1 MFDLIYK
8 NGTVF
13 ICLMLVGV
21 LIGII
26 LMTVAVMAND
36 FSHAYPIMIVGALVL
51 CLTLGYGTVSATIL
65 NNKNAKATKALISCK
80 AGEITVDELQVI
92 TDEIYNLK

>member
-8 NGTVF
+8 NGDVF
-13 ICLMLVGV
+13 LVLMLVGV
-21 LIGII
+21 FIGII
-26 LMTVAVMAND
+26 LMGIAVMAND
-36 FSHAYPIMIVGALVL
+36 FSRAYPTMIAGALVL

-65 NNKNAKATKALISCK
+65 NNKNAEATKALISCK
-80 AGEITVDELQVI
+80 AGEITVDELQAI